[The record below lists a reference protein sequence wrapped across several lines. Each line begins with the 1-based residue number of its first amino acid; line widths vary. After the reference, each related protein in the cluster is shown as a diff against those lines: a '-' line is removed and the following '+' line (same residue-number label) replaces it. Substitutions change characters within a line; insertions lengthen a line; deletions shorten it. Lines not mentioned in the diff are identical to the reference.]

1 MEQPNLLY
9 INELSKGDEE
19 FKKQVIEVL
28 KEELSGEIERY
39 FLHIKNEDLKKTKE
53 VVHRIKHKMSILG
66 LEKSYKITNDFE
78 NNLADNSL
86 ENKEYFENIL
96 PIMLDFLKII

>member
-28 KEELSGEIERY
+28 KEELSGEIECY

-78 NNLADNSL
+78 NNLADNSV
-86 ENKEYFENIL
+86 ENKEYFENVL

>member
-19 FKKQVIEVL
+19 FKKQVIGVL

-78 NNLADNSL
+78 NNLADNSI
-86 ENKEYFENIL
+86 ENKEYFENVL
-96 PIMLDFLKII
+96 PVMLDFLKII

>member
-19 FKKQVIEVL
+19 FKKQVIGVL